1 MKKIWVFITTC
12 LLSFFLVIPCYAE
25 EVNINEIPDQVDP
38 QFYDSETYDYYREQ
52 IPDYITSFNYEF
64 AQWYVENHTD
74 SETNITYEEEP
85 ESETYINEEED
96 YSQDV
101 DNQYIEENYIEEE
114 EKQTK
119 ELDIKNSFERF
130 AKNSVISL
138 ILGIMGL
145 I

>member
-12 LLSFFLVIPCYAE
+12 LLSFSLVIPCYAE

-74 SETNITYEEEP
+74 SETNIKYEEEP
-85 ESETYINEEED
+85 ETYISEEED

-101 DNQYIEENYIEEE
+101 DNQYTEENYIEEE
-114 EKQTK
+114 QQIEKR
-119 ELDIKNSFERF
+119 DIEDSFKYF

-138 ILGIMGL
+138 ILGIMRL

>member
-12 LLSFFLVIPCYAE
+12 LLSFSLVIPCYAE

-74 SETNITYEEEP
+74 SETNIKYEEEP
-85 ESETYINEEED
+85 ETYISEEED

-101 DNQYIEENYIEEE
+101 DNQYTEENYIEEE
-114 EKQTK
+114 QQIEKK
-119 ELDIKNSFERF
+119 DIEDSFKYF

-138 ILGIMGL
+138 ILGIMRL

>member
-12 LLSFFLVIPCYAE
+12 LLSFSLVIPCYAE

-38 QFYDSETYDYYREQ
+38 QFYDSKTYDYYREQ

-74 SETNITYEEEP
+74 SETNIKYEEEP
-85 ESETYINEEED
+85 ETYISEEED

-101 DNQYIEENYIEEE
+101 DNQYTEENYTEEE
-114 EKQTK
+114 QQIEKR
-119 ELDIKNSFERF
+119 DIEDSFKYF

-138 ILGIMGL
+138 ILGIMRL

>member
-12 LLSFFLVIPCYAE
+12 LLSFSLVIPCYAE
-25 EVNINEIPDQVDP
+25 EVNINEIPDQVDS

-74 SETNITYEEEP
+74 SETNIKYEEEP
-85 ESETYINEEED
+85 ETYISEEED

-101 DNQYIEENYIEEE
+101 DNQYTEENYIEEE
-114 EKQTK
+114 QQIEKK
-119 ELDIKNSFERF
+119 DIEDSFKYF
-130 AKNSVISL
+130 AKNTVISL
-138 ILGIMGL
+138 LLGIMRL

>member
-1 MKKIWVFITTC
+1 MKKIWVFIATC
-12 LLSFFLVIPCYAE
+12 LLSFSLVIPCYAE

-52 IPDYITSFNYEF
+52 IPNYITSFNYEF

-74 SETNITYEEEP
+74 SETNIRYEEEP
-85 ESETYINEEED
+85 ETYISEEED

-101 DNQYIEENYIEEE
+101 DNQYTEENYIEKEQQI
-114 EKQTK
+114 EKK
-119 ELDIKNSFERF
+119 DIEDSFKYF

-138 ILGIMGL
+138 ILGIMRL